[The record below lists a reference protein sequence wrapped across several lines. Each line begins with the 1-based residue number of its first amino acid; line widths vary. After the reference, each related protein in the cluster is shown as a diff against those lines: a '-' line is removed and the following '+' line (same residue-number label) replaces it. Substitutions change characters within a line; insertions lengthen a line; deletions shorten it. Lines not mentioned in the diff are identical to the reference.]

1 MSILDRFAQPKP
13 YVLEVVK
20 ELRARGIKIGSTTG
34 YTDDMMAVVVPKA
47 KEAGYE
53 PDTWFSPDS
62 VGHVGRPYPYMIF
75 QNMEALHVSS
85 VEHVVKVGDTVSDI
99 LEGKHAGVFTVG
111 VVEGSSEMG
120 LTEEYDALTQE
131 KKEEKIEE
139 VRQRFQKAGAD
150 AVILHM
156 GELLKL
162 L

>member
-1 MSILDRFAQPKP
+1 M
-13 YVLEVVK
+13 VK

-34 YTDDMMAVVVPKA
+34 YTDDMMAVVAPKA

-120 LTEEYDALTQE
+120 LTEEEYDALTQE